1 MPLSLIKGGSSNP
14 YVIPLNNHLNDPLA
28 PANITSTRQM
38 VGGKSKKKANKK
50 TNKNKKKCLK
60 CKCVLFFCKCNKKSK
75 TAKSGKGTK
84 NGKKTK
90 SGKRTKSGKKT
101 RGKKMKGGNITLN
114 AYNANPVLSFNTAN
128 GSSVS
133 SHIIGGVNNHIL
145 NKGDMGY
152 TQNET
157 TFI

>member
-1 MPLSLIKGGSSNP
+1 MLPWLVFCSVSLSAGVWSF
-14 YVIPLNNHLNDPLA
+14 LA
-28 PANITSTRQM
+28 Q
-38 VGGKSKKKANKK
+38 GGKPLFIGTTFTGYIGVRADCDSSSLERVHAFIRLELAAHGHQKP
-50 TNKNKKKCLK
+50 LK
-60 CKCVLFFCKCNKKSK
+60 
-75 TAKSGKGTK
+75 G
-84 NGKKTK
+84 TK

-101 RGKKMKGGNITLN
+101 MGKKMKGGNITLN

>member
-1 MPLSLIKGGSSNP
+1 
-14 YVIPLNNHLNDPLA
+14 
-28 PANITSTRQM
+28 M

-75 TAKSGKGTK
+75 TAKSGKRTK
-84 NGKKTK
+84 NGK
-90 SGKRTKSGKKT
+90 RTM
-101 RGKKMKGGNITLN
+101 GKKMKGGNITLN

>member
-38 VGGKSKKKANKK
+38 VGGKSKKKSNKK
-50 TNKNKKKCLK
+50 TNKNKKSCLK
-60 CKCVLFFCKCNKKSK
+60 CKRVLFFCKCNKKSK
-75 TAKSGKGTK
+75 TAKNGKGTKSGKKTK

-90 SGKRTKSGKKT
+90 SGKKT
-101 RGKKMKGGNITLN
+101 MGKKMKGGDITLN
-114 AYNANPVLSFNTAN
+114 AYNANPVLSFNTMN